1 MVAKAARIMVTVRMF
16 SSVVVNTNPKDVLSI
31 YTVGAAV
38 PVAELFMTLLPLRL
52 RTPVVQTNYR
62 I

>member
-1 MVAKAARIMVTVRMF
+1 MVTVRMF
-16 SSVVVNTNPKDVLSI
+16 SSVVANTNPKAVLLV

-38 PVAELFMTLLPLRL
+38 PVAELFMTLLPRL
-52 RTPVVQTNYR
+52 RTPFVQTNYR